1 MELNCINANISIYN
15 NLAACLL
22 ASEDHKSEA
31 DLAKVVKYTDIVLEL
46 DEDND
51 KALYRK
57 ATALKRLKNYS
68 DAKEA
73 YEHLKRLQLNSK
85 DGKAGNVTKEVL
97 TSLKE
102 CQTALKEYELKEKS
116 MYQNMFK

>member
-22 ASEDHKSEA
+22 ASEEHNSDA
-31 DLAKVVKYTDIVLEL
+31 DLAKVIKYTDIVLEL

-57 ATALKRLKNYS
+57 ATALKQLKNYS
-68 DAKEA
+68 EAKEA
-73 YEHLKRLQLNSK
+73 YEHLRQLQLKN
-85 DGKAGNVTKEVL
+85 GTGNVTKEVN
-97 TSLKE
+97 TNLKE
-102 CQTALKEYELKEKS
+102 CQAALKEYELKEKA